1 MSKPHKCPDCYRGF
15 RTAGG
20 MKQHRYDKH
29 IKSIHQ
35 QTFESDDDDSKDFG
49 GMCCVCDASPT
60 VAGTD
65 LCGPCCFG
73 EADTVGGNW

>member
-1 MSKPHKCPDCYRGF
+1 MTKQRKPRK
-15 RTAGG
+15 
-20 MKQHRYDKH
+20 KE
-29 IKSIHQ
+29 
-35 QTFESDDDDSKDFG
+35 ESAPMEFGDEDSKDWETP
-49 GMCCVCDASPT
+49 CCVCAALPT